1 MPTILADS
9 FTTSLARLASD
20 ERKQAQLTAFT
31 LMTEPDRPG
40 LQFHRIDT
48 SRDPNFRSV
57 RVSRDICII
66 VHKTGGSLMLAYVDH
81 HDDAY
86 AWAEPRRIE
95 AHPKTGAIQIVEAR
109 ERVEEIARPAVPV
122 QAAMTF
128 EAPAPLPSIFAGL
141 DTGQLLSVGV
151 PEDRLAD
158 VGKAIEETFFALA
171 APCRRLRAGRGDR
184 DRAAA
189 PLRRGDAG
197 PRQALRFGRGA
208 GIRTAR
214 RTPVAVAGSIA
225 GQPPR
230 RHTASVRPA
239 SSAA

>member
-122 QAAMTF
+122 QAATSWRRPLSRRSSLASTRASSCPSACRRTGSPTSARPSRRPSSRSLPPAHAF
-128 EAPAPLPSIFAGL
+128 EL
-141 DTGQLLSVGV
+141 DEDIATERQFLYVAATRAR
-151 PEDRLAD
+151 DRLF
-158 VGKAIEETFFALA
+158 VSGV
-171 APCRRLRAGRGDR
+171 APGSERLDDLQSPA
-184 DRAAA
+184 
-189 PLRRGDAG
+189 
-197 PRQALRFGRGA
+197 RGA
-208 GIRTAR
+208 
-214 RTPVAVAGSIA
+214 
-225 GQPPR
+225 
-230 RHTASVRPA
+230 
-239 SSAA
+239 